1 MTPSGNNND
10 PLTLEALQAEVDRW
24 IQEVGHGYFSV
35 LTNTAL
41 LMEEV
46 GELAR
51 LLARHYG
58 DQRFKAGEDPSPE
71 AIAEEMADIL
81 FVLACLANQVGVSL
95 EEAFIRKL
103 AYKTQRD
110 RERHAWRAA
119 GEGSAQGP
127 QPSSI

>member
-1 MTPSGNNND
+1 MMPSGKNKD
-10 PLTLEALQAEVDRW
+10 PLTLPVLQAEVDQW
-24 IQEVGHGYFSV
+24 IREVGQGYFSV

-58 DQRFKAGEDPSPE
+58 DQRFKAGENPSPE

-95 EEAFIRKL
+95 EEAFLRKL

-110 RERHAWRAA
+110 RERHALRSC
-119 GEGSAQGP
+119 GEGSSQGP
-127 QPSSI
+127 QPSSM

>member
-1 MTPSGNNND
+1 MTPSEKSNE
-10 PLTLEALQAEVDRW
+10 PLTLSALQVQVDRW
-24 IQEVGHGYFSV
+24 IREVGQGYFSV

-58 DQRFKAGEDPSPE
+58 DQRFKAGENPSPE

-81 FVLACLANQVGVSL
+81 FVLACLANQVGVPL
-95 EEAFIRKL
+95 EEAFTRKL

-110 RERHAWRAA
+110 RERHASGLAS
-119 GEGSAQGP
+119 EGSAHGP
-127 QPSSI
+127 QPSSM